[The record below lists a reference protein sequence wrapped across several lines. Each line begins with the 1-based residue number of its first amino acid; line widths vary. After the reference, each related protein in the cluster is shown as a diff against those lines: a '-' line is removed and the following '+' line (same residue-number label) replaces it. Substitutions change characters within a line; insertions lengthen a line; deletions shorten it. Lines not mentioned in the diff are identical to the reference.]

1 MLSRKSL
8 RYEIAPEDLVPLP
21 RKLSYSAGGFADPLI
36 SGTVANF
43 TMLFYNG
50 ILGLSGS
57 LVGWVI
63 FLPRIW
69 DAITDPWI
77 GKMSDNCRSSMGR
90 RRPYF
95 FFGGLMMVGAYIGL
109 WAPPPSIQGTWG
121 LSIYLLIVSTLF
133 YTGYTAFTI
142 PYNALAIELTPDYK
156 ERTTVMAIRKMF
168 HGCGDMLVMS
178 MSFLAT
184 QWLPKKMP
192 GISDRTGFGIIGAI
206 LGAACVVAITI
217 SFFGVRERRASEVA
231 GSMSLAKSM
240 STTLKNKVF
249 LRLTLAVLALVLSI
263 FTLATYSVYLFQF
276 YLEKPGLMAQTGLL
290 GGVVGILAARPWGY
304 FANRYGKP
312 LGLFCSQA
320 LVFVASLLSFVCIN
334 RDYPYLAFVYFSIY
348 SCGWSGML
356 ILLASLLADVVDMDE
371 LRSGERREGS
381 YGGVFGFIFKLGIA
395 GSAPVMGMGLDL
407 VGFAPEMGVNQADAT
422 FLKLRLLASLGGAF
436 FASIGLM
443 LLWRFPLTPER
454 ALQIRQELEARRGR
468 RTAADLEGPGHEKER
483 AGGRPGLPEH
493 QIEERG

>member
-8 RYEIAPEDLVPLP
+8 QYEIAPEDRVPLP

-77 GKMSDNCRSSMGR
+77 GKLSDNCRSPMGR

-95 FFGGLMMVGAYIGL
+95 FFGGLMMVAAYIAL
-109 WAPPPSIQGTWG
+109 WAPPSSIQDTWG
-121 LSIYLLIVSTLF
+121 LAVYLLIVSTLF

-168 HGCGDMLVMS
+168 HGCGDMLVLS
-178 MSFLAT
+178 MPFLAT
-184 QWLPKKMP
+184 KWLPNRMP
-192 GISDRTGFGIIGAI
+192 GLSDRTGFGIIGAV
-206 LGAACVVAITI
+206 LGGACVIAISI
-217 SFFGVRERRASEVA
+217 SFFGVRERKASEVA
-231 GSMSLAKSM
+231 GTMSLAKSM

-249 LRLTLAVLALVLSI
+249 LRLTMAVLALVLSI

-276 YLEKPGLMAQTGLL
+276 YLERPDLMAWTGLL
-290 GGVVGILAARPWGY
+290 GGIAGILVARPWGF

-312 LGLFCSQA
+312 YGLFMAQA
-320 LVFVASLLSFVCIN
+320 LVFVASLLAFVCIS
-334 RDYPYLAFVYFSIY
+334 RDYPYLAFVYFTIY

-356 ILLASLLADVVDMDE
+356 ILLSSLLADVVDMDE
-371 LRSGERREGS
+371 LQSGERREGS

-407 VGFAPEMGVNQADAT
+407 IGFSSELGAAQTDAT
-422 FLKLRLLASLGGAF
+422 FLKLRVLTSLGGAF

-454 ALQIRQELEARRGR
+454 ALEIRRELECRRGK
-468 RTAADLEGPGHEKER
+468 RTAADLEEPGHEEER
-483 AGGRPGLPEH
+483 AGGRAGLPDD
-493 QIEERG
+493 QTEER